1 VSQREDGVIEVQTPH
16 LRHLYDDW
24 LSWRGG
30 RSFPARRDFDP
41 VDIRY
46 VLGKLSLIEVLQDPL
61 RFHYRVHATRFAE
74 RLGFDLTGKTLDQL
88 PDTDYRGIIRDHFT
102 CVLEQRA
109 PSVRCRER
117 RLADGRVWR
126 YEVLVLPLA
135 ADGECIDMLMSAT
148 EFL

>member
-1 VSQREDGVIEVQTPH
+1 MIEVQTPH

-24 LSWRGG
+24 RSWRGE

-46 VLGKLSLIEVLQDPL
+46 VLGKLSLVEVLQQPL
-61 RFHYRVHATRFAE
+61 RFHYRVHATLFAE

-88 PDTDYRGIIRDHFT
+88 PDIDYRGIILDHFLF
-102 CVLEQRA
+102 VLERRM
-109 PSVRCRER
+109 PSVLRRER
-117 RLADGRVWR
+117 RLADGRIWH

-135 ADGECIDMLMSAT
+135 GDGERIDMLMSAT